1 MNFQKILW
9 PVLGVGL
16 VVMAYRTYG
25 WAGVAVVVSGIVMW
39 MLLHFTRMMRVLRGA
54 ANRPVGYC
62 ASAVMFNARLQP
74 GMTLLNVVQMVG
86 ALGEQLGEK
95 DAQPEVYRWIDGS
108 ASAVTG
114 EFVDGK
120 LVRWKLDR
128 PEAPA
133 GDPAAPAP

>member
-1 MNFQKILW
+1 
-9 PVLGVGL
+9 
-16 VVMAYRTYG
+16 
-25 WAGVAVVVSGIVMW
+25 
-39 MLLHFTRMMRVLRGA
+39 
-54 ANRPVGYC
+54 
-62 ASAVMFNARLQP
+62 MFNARLHP